1 MEFGVLL
8 AFVGVVTVISLAPG
22 PDTFYVMAN
31 GMASGARA
39 GVVAAIG
46 MSTGLSLHTLAAVF
60 GLSALLQAAPT
71 AMDVVRVFGIVFLL
85 YLAFQAFRSPGS
97 AMDGVRA
104 DVPGRSLRRVYT
116 MAVLTNLAN
125 PKIILF
131 YLAFVPQF
139 TSPEFSWPVPMQ
151 LLTLGGVFILV
162 GVVVDGLTGLAS
174 GKLSEFLSRRRSVRK
189 WLDRVSA
196 GVFGALAVHLA
207 TKVARP

>member
-8 AFVGVVTVISLAPG
+8 AFVGVVTVLSLVPG
-22 PDTFYVMAN
+22 PDTFYIMAN

-46 MSTGLSLHTLAAVF
+46 ISTGMAVHTLAAVF
-60 GLSALLQAAPT
+60 GVSALLRAAPA
-71 AMDVVRVFGIVFLL
+71 AMDVIRVFGIGFLL
-85 YLAFQAFRSPGS
+85 YLAFQAFRSSTS
-97 AMDGVRA
+97 AKEDA
-104 DVPGRSLRRVYT
+104 PANVPTRSLRRVYT
-116 MAVLTNLAN
+116 MAALTNLAN

-139 TSPEFSWPVPMQ
+139 TSQAFPWPVPMQ

-162 GVVVDGLTGLAS
+162 GVVLDGLTGLTA
-174 GKLSEFLSRRRSVRK
+174 GRLAEFLGRRRSIRK

-207 TKVARP
+207 TKIAKP